1 MTAVETTKQGVKR
14 SPDNGT
20 RDDHRRLGTAS
31 ARVYEALRR
40 QILDGG
46 LAPGT
51 RLSHRTIAD
60 AMHTS
65 NGPVIVALRRLAHDG
80 LITYQPSLGG
90 VVAEFSN
97 EKLQDLMTVRRALE
111 TEAARLAARRA
122 APEDIERL
130 FAIVYRM
137 GEIVRHQRWNEAD
150 AVDVELHE
158 LIARLSRSPGLIEAL
173 GRCHLLEVV
182 RRRLLA
188 SERQRD
194 FVNLEVNHRRL
205 VEAIASGD
213 PDGAGQAMHAH
224 LSRSAKRTAVPQ
236 SDGKDRSDS

>member
-31 ARVYEALRR
+31 ARVYESLRR
-40 QILDGG
+40 QILDGE

-122 APEDIERL
+122 ASEDLERL
-130 FAIVYRM
+130 YAIVDRM
-137 GEIVRHQRWNEAD
+137 AEIVRQGRWDDAD
-150 AVDVELHE
+150 KTDVELHVA
-158 LIARLSRSPGLIEAL
+158 IARISRSPGLIEAL
-173 GRCHLLEVV
+173 GRCHMLEVV

-188 SERQRD
+188 SERRLD
-194 FVNLEVNHRRL
+194 FKNLEVNHRKL
-205 VEAIASGD
+205 VDAIASGD
-213 PDGAGQAMHAH
+213 PDRAGQAMHAH
-224 LSRSAKRTAVPQ
+224 LSRALRRQTRDELTSSSSR
-236 SDGKDRSDS
+236 